1 MSDVQRLARE
11 QQRVEALCLA
21 AIHALARE
29 RDLHFRGRR
38 LHRGTHR
45 LPAFAPHLHPSLER
59 DDLASFRGAADGLAL
74 RLRVS
79 NAELHRQLAPV
90 DAIPRLVFDMLEQF
104 RAEALA
110 GDEWPGVRRN
120 LRHRFEAWSRGFH
133 DAGLADSARG
143 ILLFTVA
150 QIGRARVTNEPALEQ
165 IEDAME
171 ATRAG
176 IAPLLGHALAALR
189 RTRHDQAA
197 YAEHALAMAR
207 AVAHLLE
214 QAGAAGLPDD
224 ATAASA
230 GHETDERLAFGL
242 IVEPDEAAAEH
253 ASGNVAPGR
262 SLAPV
267 VAGGAYRI
275 HTSAY
280 DRVEPAAGLVRAAQ
294 LDAYRRELDEQVH
307 HSGLN
312 VARLVREL
320 HALLATGAQNDWQSA
335 QEEGLI
341 DGRRLAQLISSPT
354 ERHLFRQE
362 QRAPQVDSAVTLLLD
377 CSGSMRQHLGVVAP
391 LVDVLARAL
400 DAAGASVEVLGFTTA
415 AWNGGRAL
423 RDWQRSGRPPQPG
436 RLNEALHLVFK
447 EAHTPW
453 RHARRGIAALLKAE
467 LYREGIDGEALTW
480 AAARLGARS
489 EARRLLIVLSDGCP
503 MDGATQLANGAQYLD
518 QHLQQ
523 VAARIEGDG
532 VMALAAIGVGLDLS
546 ATYSRCLAIDPDAGL
561 GRALLQEVLGLIAGR
576 RPVAAAQL
584 ALHQAPSAVAA

>member
-29 RDLHFRGRR
+29 RSLHFRGRR
-38 LHRGTHR
+38 LYRGTQR

-120 LRHRFEAWSRGFH
+120 LRHRFDAWSRGFH

-150 QIGRARVTNEPALEQ
+150 QIGRARVTNEPPLEQ

-197 YAEHALAMAR
+197 YAEHALAIAQ
-207 AVAHLLE
+207 AVARLLE
-214 QAGAAGLPDD
+214 QVGAADLPS
-224 ATAASA
+224 AARA
-230 GHETDERLAFGL
+230 GHQADERLTFGL
-242 IVEPDEAAAEH
+242 IVEPEEANEH
-253 ASGNVAPGR
+253 HAGASVAPGR
-262 SLAPV
+262 GPV
-267 VAGGAYRI
+267 PAAAAGAYRI
-275 HTSAY
+275 YTTAY
-280 DRVEPAAGLVRAAQ
+280 DRVEQAASLVRAAQ
-294 LDAYRRELDEQVH
+294 LDAYRRELDEQVR

-312 VARLVREL
+312 LTRLAREL
-320 HALLATGAQNDWQSA
+320 HALLATAAQDDWQSA

-362 QRAPQVDSAVTLLLD
+362 QRAPQVDTAVTLLLD

-400 DAAGASVEVLGFTTA
+400 DAAGASVEVLGFTTG

-423 RDWQRSGRPPQPG
+423 RDWQRAGRPAQPG
-436 RLNEALHLVFK
+436 RLNEGLHLVFK

-467 LYREGIDGEALTW
+467 LYREGVDGEALAW
-480 AAARLGARS
+480 AAARLAARS

-503 MDGATQLANGAQYLD
+503 IDGATQLANGAQYLD

-523 VAARIEGDG
+523 MAAKIEGDG
-532 VMALAAIGVGLDLS
+532 VMELAAIGVGLDLS
-546 ATYSRCLAIDPDAGL
+546 AAYSRCLAIDPDAGL
-561 GRALLQEVLGLIAGR
+561 GRSQLQEVLGLIAGR

-584 ALHQAPSAVAA
+584 ALRQAPGGL